1 MKYGFLKRPKS
12 KNWNNGNAK
21 GRKTGL
27 SRTGT
32 IVRVQRNPEVDASP
46 PPILDGN
53 REYLAAN
60 CVVLAAAIFAEPWA
74 KQWAEDLLPQARLLD
89 GRTHRS

>member
-1 MKYGFLKRPKS
+1 MMRVMRDTQLDSVPALPI
-12 KNWNNGNAK
+12 NA
-21 GRKTGL
+21 
-27 SRTGT
+27 
-32 IVRVQRNPEVDASP
+32 
-46 PPILDGN
+46 N

-60 CVVLAAAIFAEPWA
+60 CVVLAAAIFAQPWA